1 MTLAHTLFVSLSR
14 NHSPKKE
21 IENAMRVV
29 GRQVLLF
36 VSLLLCIYNPSLL
49 RTSSTSLNISLIY
62 LLNNICLMF
71 CYTN

>member
-14 NHSPKKE
+14 NHGPKRE

-36 VSLLLCIYNPSLL
+36 VFLLLCIYNPSLL